1 MHSWIANL
9 VADYGYFVL
18 FVLVG
23 VESLGIPL
31 PGETALV
38 TAAAFAATGRLN
50 VFIVV
55 AVAAAGAIIG
65 DNGGYWIGR
74 KGGLT
79 LVTRYGR
86 HVGLTEAKL
95 TWARRFF
102 DRHGAKA
109 VFLGRFIA
117 LLRSWAAALAGI
129 GHMPYGMFTFWNA
142 LGGVAWAALFGTLG
156 YLFGENLPRLEH
168 YIGRISLVIGLVVLI
183 GVVIGVRVY
192 RSRREKARGLR

>member
-9 VADYGYFVL
+9 VASYGYLVL
-18 FVLVG
+18 FLLVG

-50 VFIVV
+50 IYLVV
-55 AVAAAGAIIG
+55 VVAAAAAIIG

-79 LVTRYGR
+79 LVNRFGR
-86 HVGLTEAKL
+86 HVGLTERKL

-129 GHMPYGMFTFWNA
+129 GHMPYGVFTFWNA
-142 LGGVAWAALFGTLG
+142 LGGVAWASLFGTLG

-168 YIGRISLVIGLVVLI
+168 DIGRVSLVIALVVAVAL
-183 GVVIGVRVY
+183 VIGIRVY
-192 RSRREKARGLR
+192 RKRRARG

>member
-9 VADYGYFVL
+9 VASYGYLVL
-18 FVLVG
+18 FILVG
-23 VESLGIPL
+23 MESLGIPL

-50 VFIVV
+50 LYIVI
-55 AVAAAGAIIG
+55 AVAAAAAIIG

-74 KGGLT
+74 KGGLA

-95 TWARRFF
+95 TRARKFF

-129 GHMPYGMFTFWNA
+129 GHMPYGVFTFWNA
-142 LGGVAWAALFGTLG
+142 LGGVVWASLFGTLG

-168 YIGRISLVIGLVVLI
+168 YIGRISLVLGLVVLV
-183 GVVIGVRVY
+183 GLVVGARMY
-192 RSRREKARGLR
+192 RARRRKA